1 MWAFRARLSRAVTLL
16 PTARSHS
23 RYAARPP
30 LSQCWPT
37 GARTVHAETGGK
49 GSRFFALK
57 GDTVE
62 LATAIFTPS
71 LLVFTAL
78 SGWAALTIAR
88 ERFVW
93 LENAEEAVYQNHFAG
108 NPAVNMTRGQ
118 LKKLLS
124 AGRWMTCEADTTVIT
139 NRGKEQPLVLLLNGT
154 ARIAS
159 TATMRAGDPG
169 YHVDGDEP
177 LEHEVVIERG
187 RGLYGEVSFLHSMTA
202 RDEPSAARDEAGA
215 DVQLSAG
222 SQYILWEGAALRK
235 LLWGDRALANAFN
248 AFVAITLG
256 GKLYDATRSVG
267 QASANLHRA
276 AATLE
281 EAEYARAAVGVALL
295 TLVDTIH
302 SVSESVRRAGGVT
315 GELTTALTGPGTGTK
330 LHASLDQL
338 RRNQAAC
345 GDAHERVITRELGGV
360 GAAAQRDSGPSL
372 LEESERVARYVIDKH
387 AESEGALGDKGKV
400 PPIVRQRSAERS
412 TSAA

>member
-1 MWAFRARLSRAVTLL
+1 MSAFRARLSRAVTLL

-154 ARIAS
+154 A
-159 TATMRAGDPG
+159 TATSRRRQPG
-169 YHVDGDEP
+169 TFSEPSHGEPATRHRPNRLDGDDAGGRP
-177 LEHEVVIERG
+177 RLPRRRRRAARARG
-187 RGLYGEVSFLHSMTA
+187 RH
-202 RDEPSAARDEAGA
+202 
-215 DVQLSAG
+215 
-222 SQYILWEGAALRK
+222 
-235 LLWGDRALANAFN
+235 
-248 AFVAITLG
+248 
-256 GKLYDATRSVG
+256 
-267 QASANLHRA
+267 
-276 AATLE
+276 
-281 EAEYARAAVGVALL
+281 
-295 TLVDTIH
+295 
-302 SVSESVRRAGGVT
+302 
-315 GELTTALTGPGTGTK
+315 
-330 LHASLDQL
+330 
-338 RRNQAAC
+338 
-345 GDAHERVITRELGGV
+345 
-360 GAAAQRDSGPSL
+360 
-372 LEESERVARYVIDKH
+372 
-387 AESEGALGDKGKV
+387 
-400 PPIVRQRSAERS
+400 
-412 TSAA
+412 